1 LNYICFSLV
10 YFGVIQSFYF
20 SVGEEA

>member
-10 YFGVIQSFYF
+10 YFGVIQSFYV